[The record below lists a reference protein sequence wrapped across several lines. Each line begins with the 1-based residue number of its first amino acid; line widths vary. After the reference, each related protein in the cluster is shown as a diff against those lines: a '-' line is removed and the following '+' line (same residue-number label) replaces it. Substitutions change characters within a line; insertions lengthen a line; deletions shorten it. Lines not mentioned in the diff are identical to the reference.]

1 MPGGDHGP
9 RGRPGAH
16 GGGSQDRTDRPAT
29 TCGGTESGG
38 YTCVELDGCDT
49 ACRLRF
55 IARAE
60 RVIEAGAAL
69 PRA

>member
-1 MPGGDHGP
+1 MAREVARVPTAAGVRIAP
-9 RGRPGAH
+9 TGR
-16 GGGSQDRTDRPAT
+16 RRPAA
-29 TCGGTESGG
+29 GRSPAG